1 MEREPQIT
9 FKNIPTSDALEQLI
23 RERIGRLEKFH
34 HHIMGV
40 RVVIEVP
47 HAAPN
52 SGKNALAISVEVDVA
67 GRPRIVVKRSEEDH
81 ESKGDRY
88 AFMNCGVRRGP
99 APARRYRR
107 QAERRGQAPQHPGRR
122 TEHLSRITAARGAAD
137 RGPACRRPAMSRG

>member
-9 FKNIPTSDALEQLI
+9 FKNIPTSDALEELI

-34 HHIMGV
+34 HHIIGV
-40 RVVIEVP
+40 RVVVEVP
-47 HAAPN
+47 HAAPD

-88 AFMNCGVRRGP
+88 AFMNWAFDAVQ
-99 APARRYRR
+99 R
-107 QAERRGQAPQHPGRR
+107 QLED
-122 TEHLSRITAARGAAD
+122 IAARQNGEVKRRNTLGAE
-137 RGPACRRPAMSRG
+137 PNT